1 MDKTIEE
8 DRNIIQDNTI
18 LDLDTPVLM
27 IKQNRYK
34 KGEYPG
40 GELYKKWR
48 QINKIM
54 IDSVGGKPYG
64 VFLLMG
70 IKKFSMK
77 SSHIGTR
84 LTQHFLISSTAQIVL
99 KIRN

>member
-1 MDKTIEE
+1 MDKIIEE
-8 DRNIIQDNTI
+8 DRNIIRDIAI

-27 IKQNRYK
+27 INQNIYK

-40 GELYKKWR
+40 CELYKKWR

-84 LTQHFLISSTAQIVL
+84 LTQYFLISSTTQIVL
-99 KIRN
+99 KLRN